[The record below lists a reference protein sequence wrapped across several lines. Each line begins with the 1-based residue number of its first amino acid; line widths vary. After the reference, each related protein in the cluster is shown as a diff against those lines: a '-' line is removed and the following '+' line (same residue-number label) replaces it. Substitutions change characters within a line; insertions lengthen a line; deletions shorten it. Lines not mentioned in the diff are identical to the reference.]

1 MGIYTMLIAF
11 QFENSWLSILEV
23 MLDILKCPEEYVPV
37 LQIKGFPEMES
48 EYLQDL
54 FQETCEKN

>member
-1 MGIYTMLIAF
+1 
-11 QFENSWLSILEV
+11 

-37 LQIKGFPEMES
+37 LQIDSFQEIES

-54 FQETCEKN
+54 FQETCEKNRHSLYILKDKLAKFQAIL